1 MTIRSALGAVD
12 RVRKKLSVDSEFY
25 SLPPSGIQT
34 EIALR
39 HGRIAGFLPSWYF
52 PQEIVLQRIAET
64 LFAGYPVVLKAP
76 SETPLTYL
84 SIAKLVDPYLPK
96 GVFNVITSTGENEA
110 AVKEVMFHTEG
121 MCSFAY
127 CDSASFYKEIRR
139 NDKPWEYTPYDLP
152 ILFDDGRIERA
163 VNYCRDYL
171 LDYSGQL
178 CNKTGRVLVQEDI
191 YDRFVSHLADDV
203 KKYGVGDPMD
213 EDNRIGCLYNSEV
226 VSNFLSLVDDAVS
239 KGAKIV
245 CGGKRHALGGTFVEP
260 TVLADVNPSMRVFS
274 EEIIGPLVPV

>member
-1 MTIRSALGAVD
+1 M
-12 RVRKKLSVDSEFY
+12 
-25 SLPPSGIQT
+25 
-34 EIALR
+34 
-39 HGRIAGFLPSWYF
+39 AGFLPSWNY
-52 PQEIVLQRIAET
+52 PHEIVLQRIAET

-110 AVKEVMFHTEG
+110 AMKEVMFHTEG

-127 CDSASFYKEIRR
+127 CDSASFSKEVCR
-139 NDKPWEYTPYDLP
+139 NDNVLEYGFYSFPA
-152 ILFDDGRIERA
+152 LFNDGNIKEA
-163 VNYCRDYL
+163 LSCCVSCM

-178 CNKTGRVLVQEDI
+178 CNKMGHVLVQEGV
-191 YDRFVSHLADDV
+191 YDRFVNLLAD
-203 KKYGVGDPMD
+203 KMNRLTVGDPMNG
-213 EDNRIGCLYNSEV
+213 DNRIGCLYNSEV
-226 VSNFLSLVDDAVS
+226 ASNFLSLVEDAVS

-260 TVLADVNPSMRVFS
+260 TVLADVNPSMRVYS